1 VEKFFGQNGALAN
14 SFPEF
19 EYREEQ
25 LQMAKFIER
34 RLIDNEN
41 AMIEAGTGTGK
52 TLAYLIPAIMHAKN
66 QDKKVIISTE
76 TKALQKQLI
85 DKEIPVVKKIMAD
98 VFKENFIYS
107 LCLGSS
113 NYVCIRRYELALQQG
128 KFRMDEIESLKQIP
142 VVLKKEKVY
151 TRFDVKLYNNLLNQF
166 CREFEIC
173 LGSRCGFS
181 GECPYQKARKKW
193 AVSDILVM
201 NHYLFFSNIAGG
213 GSYLPRADIVIFD
226 EAHSLE
232 EIGAKQLGISLSNSY
247 LSEVIDTFYKKRRKN
262 NLIAHISS
270 ETKKK
275 SAVNLAEKILNEGTV
290 FFSKAA
296 SLIPSGQS
304 QHRILKE
311 LPFGFELLK
320 LINDFLDLLS
330 SVDSDFL
337 NLFFKMELDIAKSR
351 FEDILAG
358 LDLIINHSQK
368 DYVYWIESMDE
379 NLMLDCALQAQPI
392 MITEIMRTEV
402 FRSYDSTLLIS
413 ATLAVEGNFVFFS
426 SKYGIE
432 RNENLL
438 LSSPFDYMNQA
449 VLFIARELSEPTEP
463 IFIKQSANIAA
474 EIIKTV
480 NGNCLMLFTSYKML
494 ENVRRELGGLIENR
508 IYSQGDMPVAE
519 AVELYLSDENSILMG
534 THSFWQGIDFKGDL
548 LRAVILMRL
557 PFSVPDSPPLIAK
570 AEYVTEL
577 GLNPFAHLQIP
588 EAVIKFKQG
597 FGRLIRSCNDK
608 GVIAVLDSR
617 LYSKGYGKRFLDS
630 LPKCKTVFD
639 PTILSDEYK
648 KMMGR

>member
-1 VEKFFGQNGALAN
+1 MKEFFGQNGVLAN

-25 LQMAKFIER
+25 LQMAKFIEK
-34 RLIDNEN
+34 RLADNEN

-52 TLAYLIPAIMHAKN
+52 TLAYLIPVIIHAKN
-66 QDKKVIISTE
+66 QDKKIIITTE

-85 DKEIPVVKKIMAD
+85 DKEIPIVKKIMAD
-98 VFKENFIYS
+98 VFKESFIHS
-107 LCLGSS
+107 LCLGTS

-128 KFRMDEIESLKQIP
+128 KFRLDEIESLKQIP
-142 VVLKKEKVY
+142 ALLRKEKEF
-151 TRFDVKLYNNLLNQF
+151 TRFDVKLSNNLWNQI
-166 CREFEIC
+166 CRESEIC
-173 LGSRCGFS
+173 LGPRCRFS

-213 GSYLPRADIVIFD
+213 GTYLPRADVVIFD

-232 EIGAKQLGISLSNSY
+232 EIGAKQLGISLSNTY
-247 LSEVIDTFYKKRRKN
+247 LSEVIEKFHKKKKKN
-262 NLIAHISS
+262 SLIAHITSV
-270 ETKKK
+270 TKKK
-275 SAVNLAEKILNEGTV
+275 SAVSLLEKISNESTL

-296 SLIPSGQS
+296 SLMSSGQI
-304 QHRILKE
+304 QYRILKE

-320 LINDFLDLLS
+320 LLNDFLDLII
-330 SVDSDFL
+330 SVDSDFSDEYI
-337 NLFFKMELDIAKSR
+337 KMELDIAKSR
-351 FEDILAG
+351 FEEILAG
-358 LDLIINHSQK
+358 LDLIINCSKK
-368 DYVYWIESMDE
+368 DYVYWAEAIDES
-379 NLMLDCALQAQPI
+379 LMLDCVLQAQPI
-392 MITEIMRTEV
+392 MITDIMKTEV
-402 FRSYDSTLLIS
+402 FRSYDSALLVS
-413 ATLAVEGNFVFFS
+413 ATLSVEENFVFFS

-438 LSSPFDYMNQA
+438 LSSPFDYMKQA
-449 VLFIARELSEPTEP
+449 VLFIARELSEPNEP
-463 IFIKQSANIAA
+463 MFIRQSASIAA

-494 ENVRRELGGLIENR
+494 ESVRRELGGLIENR
-508 IYSQGDMPVAE
+508 IYSQGDLPVAE
-519 AVELYLSDENSILMG
+519 AVEMYLSDENSILMG
-534 THSFWQGIDFKGDL
+534 THSFWQGMDFKGDL

-557 PFSVPDSPPLIAK
+557 PFAVPDSPPLIAK

-588 EAVIKFKQG
+588 EAIIKFKQG

-608 GVIAVLDSR
+608 GIVAVLDSR

-630 LPKCKTVFD
+630 LPKSKIVFD
-639 PTILSDEYK
+639 TKRLGEEYK
-648 KMMGR
+648 KMMK